1 MDREREELHKLE
13 KLWTRLKAEFT
24 LREKVHHIVFDII
37 SNASEALDRHEMLET
52 CRKKSNYV
60 QEVINFAQKKSA
72 NNQSDDLR
80 SKVRKYILQ
89 VIENVSLAVDEAER
103 WRHVQKIVNIAI
115 NRAREDV
122 ISSRKT
128 AKEIVVTAIDRA
140 REKVAQQISHDLDE
154 CAEAIVAGSII
165 SATRKMQ
172 DAPEVI
178 MARSLAIEA
187 VNSAKASIER
197 LHKVELEAIVDE
209 DQFQFSTTLDKCAKE
224 LTMAA
229 IISASRSLENV
240 LSKDD
245 CDLIAARSSASDA
258 VAAARSAVQKLYG
271 IEVETDDEDED
282 HYVTIFKCLVKSAKG
297 IAQAM
302 ASTSDTFSGQC
313 DLEDLTAR
321 KLSTDAVHAGKISL
335 EKLGINVEEM
345 DDDEQACK
353 DIASAAI
360 VSAARSLQK
369 DFLSRESDLVAA
381 AQTLAHTALE
391 SAKESFELFYRAE
404 IVSDARIEG
413 KTHKLPL
420 ELDEVAR
427 DIAEATVDSAT
438 RSLERIMEKKE
449 WNLTSTSHE
458 LVSDVIDSVKASLE
472 RFHGVAIEPEEEVIL
487 SLQKASESSLE
498 YSIFA
503 KSASLET
510 LQGNEQDLC
519 IAARSLAREALK
531 SAKASIQR
539 LNNIAD
545 QMEENIKQTALD
557 ISKTLMDSSGN
568 LLQKLEREG
577 LTVASR
583 DLGCSAIES
592 AAKSFSKLHEDEAS
606 LQNVADDDSG
616 LLNAAAKVS
625 TVSIRASLGELFD
638 RGFIGGQ
645 ELEEATGYLAT
656 HAVLSAE
663 NLLDSIQGD
672 SSASYL
678 DLEICKVAKDLA
690 LNAVVS
696 AERSITRL
704 AGEHQEPSAE
714 RNPHLGTLFWKV
726 TTYVEQLIN
735 GALRNLGAE
744 WCFVQIDDDSEE
756 YEEPTLDHSADK
768 EYNDQR
774 DILMSKASKI
784 VQNAIEIAKSR
795 IACKSLFLSQ
805 PIPDDR
811 PQSRRRSSVQF
822 NETSVLHI
830 HRDSSDIPR
839 DTGYL
844 SSTSRPPTPFRE
856 DRPSSVVSQAIE
868 ELEKELAFSSGSYM
882 AETKSSS
889 NSLVR
894 RRLSDP
900 GPEFCPE
907 DIALSR
913 TERSVSDSNL
923 NDQGTSLDIKG
934 SLYDIL
940 KKREESASCEI
951 SPSESY
957 VVLPHLNPSE
967 CSLIAARVEA
977 YEVLWKQ
984 KTTTCSVTSL
994 PSLSPKN
1001 SFVAAEQVYS
1011 GKETKRR
1018 RSVSLSSRLPDISKS
1033 ASKICKPSSSASS
1046 LKGPSSHHEETSIQK
1061 LNLPSQ
1067 TSLRASK
1074 ESLKGESM
1082 SNTGKALHSSR
1093 ASAEKLSLPVSSR
1106 SSLSKKE
1113 ESRRS
1118 SGESLTLSSP
1128 KPSVRNASNSQRTTD
1143 AKIVQSARSSPSKA
1157 KMSPRASVEKA
1168 ILSKGKS
1175 SKTQI
1180 KTSPKSS
1187 KLHAS
1192 TEKTTTPSSAS
1203 LQKGLTS
1210 SRRSIEIAALTQGE
1224 SKQTKASS
1232 TSASSQKVIS
1242 SPTVSKES
1250 IASSFATSK
1259 RNTTLSTS
1267 ASTRNAILSQRSSK
1281 GNITRSQHSSAENV
1295 LSSRGVSTEATTK
1308 SPRGSLEKVS
1318 LLPRG
1323 STENIVSKRG
1333 CKEKDRKLSSRSFE
1347 NATMPLSSSKGDVT
1361 QSPGVSTENTKVLS
1375 RISKEKIR
1383 QSSQNSSERITSN
1396 ERGSQG
1402 LATQSSNASEQNISL
1417 SPNMSKENAQV
1428 SPLISSEEATLS
1440 SGSTGRVAGSTSS
1453 SLKAPDDTELALSKT
1468 SMTIVKTPASQSAK
1482 GPESE
1487 QATMKTEP
1495 ADRKLS
1501 KDLVRSPEKLMEK
1514 SDPNRVLS
1522 PVENIALRSDIVQVI
1537 GEESRK
1543 TKNIEITMGSKKG
1556 VRSLERLIQDKRLT
1570 PEGAEEDS
1578 RPASS
1583 VDMTTMRRFTDATG
1597 EKGTVTVST
1606 DKRKSPKSISTKVS
1620 TKSSIEKA
1628 VLKDNEKEDV
1638 VMEGGGKDEREFQSV
1653 FITTGEKC
1661 FSEEGDTKGQL
1672 IEMTHAATEEK
1683 QLEQFSTKKTAMINF
1698 EGFPLS
1704 RKMSVSR
1711 SIHDTVDDIVQKMLD
1726 TTGEP
1731 TKDLA
1736 HSRPSCLGSCKEFRR
1751 DNEGSLGMQRLSKG
1765 RLPTGKVSRTV
1776 IDTVDFMVQNV
1787 SSSDN
1792 LGSRQG
1798 STGHLSGGKLSKAVQ
1813 FHNTVSY

>member
-13 KLWTRLKAEFT
+13 KLWTRLKAEFA

-37 SNASEALDRHEMLET
+37 SNASEALDRHEMLQT
-52 CRKKSNYV
+52 CRKTSNYV
-60 QEVINFAQKKSA
+60 QEVMNFAQKKSA

-245 CDLIAARSSASDA
+245 CDLTAARSLASDA
-258 VAAARSAVQKLYG
+258 VAAARSVVQKLYG

-313 DLEDLTAR
+313 DLEDLTAK
-321 KLSTDAVHAGKISL
+321 KLSTDAVHAAKISL

-345 DDDEQACK
+345 DHDEQACK
-353 DIASAAI
+353 DIASAAV

-413 KTHKLPL
+413 KTHKLPS

-438 RSLERIMEKKE
+438 RSLERIMEKNE
-449 WNLTSTSHE
+449 WNLISTSHE

-487 SLQKASESSLE
+487 SLQQASESSLE

-606 LQNVADDDSG
+606 LQNIADDDSG

-756 YEEPTLDHSADK
+756 YEKPTLDRSADK

-774 DILMSKASKI
+774 DILMSRASKI

-795 IACKSLFLSQ
+795 IACNSLFLSQ

-844 SSTSRPPTPFRE
+844 SSTDRPPTPFRE

-889 NSLVR
+889 HSLVR

-900 GPEFCPE
+900 GPEFCSE

-1157 KMSPRASVEKA
+1157 TMSPRASVEKA
-1168 ILSKGKS
+1168 ILSRGTS

-1192 TEKTTTPSSAS
+1192 TEKTTTPSTAS

-1250 IASSFATSK
+1250 VVSSFATSK

-1267 ASTRNAILSQRSSK
+1267 ASTRNATLSQCSSK

-1308 SPRGSLEKVS
+1308 SPRGSLEKAS
-1318 LLPRG
+1318 LLPHG

-1333 CKEKDRKLSSRSFE
+1333 CKGKDRKLSSRSFE

-1396 ERGSQG
+1396 KRGSQG
-1402 LATQSSNASEQNISL
+1402 LATQSSD
-1417 SPNMSKENAQV
+1417 
-1428 SPLISSEEATLS
+1428 EATLS
-1440 SGSTGRVAGSTSS
+1440 SGSTGRVAGSASS

-1487 QATMKTEP
+1487 QDTVKTEP
-1495 ADRKLS
+1495 TGRKLS

-1514 SDPNRVLS
+1514 TDPNRVSS

-1537 GEESRK
+1537 GEESMK

-1570 PEGAEEDS
+1570 PEGAEEDP
-1578 RPASS
+1578 RPASG

-1628 VLKDNEKEDV
+1628 VLKYNEKEDV
-1638 VMEGGGKDEREFQSV
+1638 VMKGGGKEEREFQSV

-1711 SIHDTVDDIVQKMLD
+1711 SIHDTVDDIVRKMLD

-1731 TKDLA
+1731 AKDLA

-1751 DNEGSLGMQRLSKG
+1751 DSEGSLGMQRLSKG

-1776 IDTVDFMVQNV
+1776 IDTVDFMVQSV

-1798 STGHLSGGKLSKAVQ
+1798 STGHLSEGKLSKAVK